1 MKKIKHG
8 IIGLGF
14 FGEKHA
20 EVLSSLGGVDLHA
33 VSTRRPERLR
43 EVADRFSVPCAY
55 TDYRELLE
63 APEIDSISVV
73 THIDHHKDIT
83 IDALN
88 SGKSV
93 FLEKPMAGNVEDC
106 KAIINAAE
114 KSYSIFMVGHICR
127 FDSRVYLAK
136 KAIEEGRIGKILS
149 MHAKRNLSEN
159 ISSGVLD
166 KISPLMGD
174 GIHDIDIM
182 LWLTECKID
191 SVYAKNVRVRNFKY
205 PDIGWAMC
213 SFANGAVGV
222 IETAWHLPENTPY
235 AIDAQMEII
244 GEKGAIYIDCGN
256 SGLTINDSSGTHKP
270 DTRYWPEVWS
280 RRAGVLADEL
290 AYFID
295 CVSSGE
301 DPQAITPQESMN
313 AVAAMLAA
321 EESASSGKPVTLK

>member
-1 MKKIKHG
+1 MKNIKHG

-20 EVLSSLGGVDLHA
+20 EVLNSLGGVELHA
-33 VSTRRPERLR
+33 VSTRRPERLK
-43 EVADRFSVPCAY
+43 EVAERFSVPCAY

-63 APEIDSISVV
+63 NPEIDSVSVV
-73 THIDHHKDIT
+73 THIDQHRDIT

-93 FLEKPMAGNVEDC
+93 ILEKPMAGNLDDC
-106 KAIINAAE
+106 KAIIDAAE
-114 KSYSIFMVGHICR
+114 KADGVFMVGHICR

-136 KAIEEGRIGKILS
+136 KAIAEGRIGKILS
-149 MHAKRNLSEN
+149 MHAKRNLPKN
-159 ISSGVLD
+159 ISAGALD

-182 LWLTECKID
+182 LWMTGDKID
-191 SVYAKNVRVRNFKY
+191 SVYAKNVRARDFKH

-213 SFANGAVGV
+213 SFADGAVGV

-244 GEKGAIYIDCGN
+244 GEEGAVYIDCGN
-256 SGLTINDSSGTHKP
+256 AGLTINDSSGTHKP
-270 DTRYWPEVWS
+270 DTRYWPEIYS
-280 RRAGVLADEL
+280 RRSGVLADEL

-295 CVSSGE
+295 CVSSGKQPE
-301 DPQAITPQESMN
+301 AITPEESMS

-321 EESASSGKPVTLK
+321 EESAAKNEIISL